1 MRCYSALKSVVCRR
15 QERENDVE
23 YTVLAALR
31 HQTVLTSVF
40 DIGHVA
46 AEMVS
51 SLELTSMVDDARSAD
66 MVTLCTLTSAVD
78 DA

>member
-1 MRCYSALKSVVCRR
+1 M
-15 QERENDVE
+15 
-23 YTVLAALR
+23 LAALR

-46 AEMVS
+46 AAEMAS
-51 SLELTSMVDDARSAD
+51 SLALTSMVDDARSAAA